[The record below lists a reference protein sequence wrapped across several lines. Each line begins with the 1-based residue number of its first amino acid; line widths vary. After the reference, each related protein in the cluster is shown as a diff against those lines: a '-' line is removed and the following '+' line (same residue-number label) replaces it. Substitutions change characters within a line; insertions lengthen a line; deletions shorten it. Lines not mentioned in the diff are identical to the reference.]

1 MRRGWLHAALPAD
14 AGDGDRRVRRH
25 PGGGRTRTPTRART
39 TSAQEVKTDGFEDL
53 GDVTLKVVS
62 SEGSGGPRDAIKE
75 LTKQFEAKYPNV
87 TVDVQFRDFASW
99 IKQARLAAAGD
110 DPPDVF
116 AGNQGYQ
123 LDGELVKAGLI
134 LPLDKYAEAYG
145 WTDSFTPETLQQFS
159 WSDDGATF
167 GEGNLYGVAQ
177 TGQSVGVFANKK
189 KLDAAGVDPA
199 TLETFDDFQAALAT
213 LRESLPADEPVIAL
227 GNKDQYGAI
236 HLWGGI
242 QGAYTPAQDVRDW
255 IFHKDGA
262 TFDTEGNL
270 KSLQVLKEWADKG
283 YLGQGDSFNAR
294 NDSEAAAAFGK
305 GEGAMMIGGNWNAA
319 TARDGLGEDAIFFNM
334 PPGESGD
341 AVAIGSASV
350 PMHISSKSENPDLAA
365 AYIDFITGPDAS
377 QALVDT
383 AQVPAATDATAE
395 PSGPARQGRQGRLG
409 RARRVRR
416 PDAVPGLVVAD
427 DAADD
432 GPDVPGDAGRPDP
445 ARGGRVE
452 DPGGLGG
459 VPRRARGGLGAR
471 DRALLGRGRRA
482 RPARRRRA
490 RGRAGRSAS
499 SGCAR
504 ARPASRGGW
513 RTCTCC
519 PRCSST

>member
-1 MRRGWLHAALPAD
+1 MAIAACGGTPGEDTSNTDTGNEAD
-14 AGDGDRRVRRH
+14 
-25 PGGGRTRTPTRART
+25 
-39 TSAQEVKTDGFEDL
+39 SAAVKTDGFEDL

-62 SEGSGGPRDAIKE
+62 SEGSGGPRDAIRE

-99 IKQARLAAAGD
+99 IKQARLVAAGD

-123 LDGELVKAGLI
+123 LDGELVKANLI
-134 LPLDKYAEAYG
+134 LPMDKYSEAYG
-145 WTDSFTPETLQQFS
+145 WEESFTPETLQQFS
-159 WSDDGATF
+159 WGDEGATF
-167 GEGNLYGVAQ
+167 GEGTLYGVAQ

-189 KLDAAGVDPA
+189 KLEAAGVDPA
-199 TLETFDDFQAALAT
+199 TLETFDDFQDALAT
-213 LRESLPADEPVIAL
+213 LRESLPADEPVVAL

-242 QGAYTPAQDVRDW
+242 QGAYTPAQDIRDW
-255 IFHKDGA
+255 IFHKEGA

-305 GEGAMMIGGNWNAA
+305 GEGAMVIGGNWNAA

-350 PMHISSKSENPDLAA
+350 PDAHLVEVGEPRPRRGVHRLHHRPRRGAGAGRHGAGAGGDGHDGRAA
-365 AYIDFITGPDAS
+365 R
-377 QALVDT
+377 
-383 AQVPAATDATAE
+383 
-395 PSGPARQGRQGRLG
+395 PARQGRQGRLG

-432 GPDVPGDAGRPDP
+432 GPDLPGDAGRPDP
-445 ARGGRVE
+445 ARGGRPE

-459 VPRRARGGLGAR
+459 VPRGSS
-471 DRALLGRGRRA
+471 RRA
-482 RPARRRRA
+482 
-490 RGRAGRSAS
+490 SA
-499 SGCAR
+499 
-504 ARPASRGGW
+504 
-513 RTCTCC
+513 
-519 PRCSST
+519 